1 MSMPL
6 DLAKLAANDELVERL
21 GWSFDLSI
29 DIAPD
34 EPVWFTI
41 EGISKLEPIGS
52 EGAGAMFVRLP
63 DGRMYVSSEGE
74 AGIIAADLDAFM
86 QLVAAHPYW
95 KDLLKFSGNGKL
107 SEMRR
112 AAIAM
117 EAMTLSEQDDL
128 EEERGF
134 VKAELGLAEPEDAVA
149 ALHQAVSTS
158 DVIVRTPHG
167 ITCTTLFNRF
177 TIDDMPMLRG
187 LVD

>member
-1 MSMPL
+1 MPL
-6 DLAKLAANDELVERL
+6 DLARLAANDELVERL
-21 GWSFDLSI
+21 GFSFDLSI

-34 EPVWFTI
+34 EPVWFTVG
-41 EGISKLEPIGS
+41 GISKFEPIGR
-52 EGAGAMFVRLP
+52 EGAGGLFVRLS
-63 DGRMYVSSEGE
+63 DGRILYASSEGE

-86 QLVAAHPYW
+86 QLIAAHPYW

-117 EAMTLSEQDDL
+117 EAMTLCEQDDL
-128 EEERGF
+128 EDARGF

-158 DVIVRTPHG
+158 DVIVRTPYG

-177 TIDDMPMLRG
+177 TIDDTPVLRG

>member
-1 MSMPL
+1 MPL
-6 DLAKLAANDELVERL
+6 DLARLAANDELVERL
-21 GWSFDLSI
+21 GWSFDLKI
-29 DIAPD
+29 DIEPD
-34 EPVWFTI
+34 EPVWFTA
-41 EGISKLEPIGS
+41 EGISKFEPIGR
-52 EGAGAMFVRLP
+52 EGAGGLFVRLP
-63 DGRMYVSSEGE
+63 DGRVLYVSSEGE
-74 AGIIAADLDAFM
+74 AGIIATDLDAFM

-128 EEERGF
+128 EDVRIF
-134 VKAELGLAEPEDAVA
+134 VREELGLAEPEDAVA

-158 DVIVRTPHG
+158 DVIVRTPYG
-167 ITCTTLFNRF
+167 IACTTLFNRF
-177 TIDDMPMLRG
+177 TIDDTPMLRG

>member
-1 MSMPL
+1 MPL

-29 DIAPD
+29 DTAPD
-34 EPVWFTI
+34 EPVWFTV
-41 EGISKLEPIGS
+41 EGISKSEPVGS
-52 EGAGAMFVRLP
+52 EGAGGLFVSLP
-63 DGRMYVSSEGE
+63 DVRILYVSSEGE

-117 EAMTLSEQDDL
+117 EAMTLSEQEDL

-134 VKAELGLAEPEDAVA
+134 VKAEPGLAEPEDTVA

-177 TIDDMPMLRG
+177 TIDDTPMLRG

>member
-1 MSMPL
+1 MPL
-6 DLAKLAANDELVERL
+6 DLARLAANDELVERL
-21 GWSFDLSI
+21 GFSFDLSI
-29 DIAPD
+29 DIESG
-34 EPVWFTI
+34 EPVWFI
-41 EGISKLEPIGS
+41 VEGISKFEPIGR
-52 EGAGAMFVRLP
+52 EGAGGLFVRLP
-63 DGRMYVSSEGE
+63 DARILYASSEGE

-117 EAMTLSEQDDL
+117 EAMTLCEQDDL
-128 EEERGF
+128 EDARGF

-149 ALHQAVSTS
+149 ALHHAVSNS
-158 DVIVRTPHG
+158 EVIVRTPYG
-167 ITCTTLFNRF
+167 IVCTTLFNRF
-177 TIDDMPMLRG
+177 TIDDTPMLRG